1 MTTEYNLR
9 KKFQRNILKGRPIEL
24 CNRRPLLKFAGNS
37 LSTVDRVDLAPKA
50 GSWEQRAGF
59 IRGP

>member
-24 CNRRPLLKFAGNS
+24 CNLRPLLKFAGNS

-50 GSWEQRAGF
+50 GSWEQ
-59 IRGP
+59 